1 MKKDLIGN
9 RWDELLAGEW
19 EKPYYREL
27 RSFLIEEYKSGTV
40 YPPAADI
47 YNALRL
53 TDYDDVKVV
62 ILGQDP
68 YHEPG
73 QAHGLA
79 FSVPRGTA
87 MPPSLVNILKE
98 LKSDLG
104 IAYEP
109 EAVAVESGK
118 SQGESVSPAMDEEES
133 PNIEKSSAAN
143 HSERPRGILEPWAKE
158 GVLLLNTV
166 LSVRAHQAASHAG
179 RGWEQFTDRVIE
191 LLAQRTK
198 PMVFVLWGAHARSKK
213 ELIIKAQTASKE
225 SPANNLNRM
234 AQTAGN
240 EASAVNG
247 DSGSAMIGGEE
258 SASSGNGVFA
268 ASGNEASTASERH
281 LIIEAP
287 HPSPLSAHRGFFGG
301 CYFSRCNYFLE
312 DSGIE
317 PVDWSL

>member
-1 MKKDLIGN
+1 MKKKLIGN
-9 RWDELLAGEW
+9 RWDELLADEW
-19 EKPYYREL
+19 EKPYYRQL
-27 RSFLIEEYKSGTV
+27 RSFLIEEYKNEVV

-47 YNALRL
+47 YNALRF

-79 FSVPRGTA
+79 FSVPRGTPL
-87 MPPSLVNILKE
+87 PPSLVNILKE

-104 IAYEP
+104 IEYDP
-109 EAVAVESGK
+109 EAIDDSRADGAD
-118 SQGESVSPAMDEEES
+118 G
-133 PNIEKSSAAN
+133 AAPG
-143 HSERPRGILEPWAKE
+143 RPSGILDPWAAE

-166 LSVRAHQAASHAG
+166 LSVRAHRAASHAG

-213 ELIIKAQTASKE
+213 ELIIRAQSSHIGARHEGGMSAGAVSKTE
-225 SPANNLNRM
+225 S
-234 AQTAGN
+234 G
-240 EASAVNG
+240 S
-247 DSGSAMIGGEE
+247 DSGSG
-258 SASSGNGVFA
+258 
-268 ASGNEASTASERH
+268 SGNETGSKSGIGFGSESGSESGNETGSESGSDSDGNDSDRSTRH
-281 LIIEAP
+281 LILEAP

-312 DSGIE
+312 DRGMG
-317 PVDWSL
+317 PVDWSLGS

>member
-118 SQGESVSPAMDEEES
+118 SQSETEPSATDEEGLPANHSERPQGESVIPVTDEEES
-133 PNIEKSSAAN
+133 PTIEKSSAAN
-143 HSERPRGILEPWAKE
+143 HSERPRGILEPWAKG

-179 RGWEQFTDRVIE
+179 CGWEQFTDRVIE

-213 ELIIKAQTASKE
+213 ELIIKAQT
-225 SPANNLNRM
+225 
-234 AQTAGN
+234 
-240 EASAVNG
+240 
-247 DSGSAMIGGEE
+247 
-258 SASSGNGVFA
+258 
-268 ASGNEASTASERH
+268 SGNEASTASERH

-312 DSGIE
+312 DNGIE

>member
-109 EAVAVESGK
+109 EAAT
-118 SQGESVSPAMDEEES
+118 DEEGL
-133 PNIEKSSAAN
+133 PAN
-143 HSERPRGILEPWAKE
+143 HSERPQGILEPWAKE

-225 SPANNLNRM
+225 SPANNLNGM

-268 ASGNEASTASERH
+268 ASGREASVSSERH